1 MRTGA
6 AGRRGRRADPS
17 EPTVSARLSRRA
29 RSPAP
34 LGAKHWHCWDREC
47 AALRRRVARHFRI
60 QVPGKC
66 MIPSPTVTTSVDSR
80 RRANSANASV
90 TGSSRSGSSS
100 NTVVPSA
107 APSPARPTHGIRRL
121 PDEAHRRVDA
131 DVDPLG
137 RLVALLHRH
146 GPVRSAQ
153 GPRGVGRLPHPV
165 EHLLDSRVSVVTLP
179 SGRRSPTAPWST
191 LNARSLA
198 CSLVIRF
205 FARASLIRLS
215 WRCVSEA
222 RNRC

>member
-165 EHLLDSRVSVVTLP
+165 EHLLDSRAV
-179 SGRRSPTAPWST
+179 GRHLALRPALANGALEHAERP
-191 LNARSLA
+191 LARLLLGDQVLCAGIPDPLELA
-198 CSLVIRF
+198 LRVRG
-205 FARASLIRLS
+205 
-215 WRCVSEA
+215 
-222 RNRC
+222 